1 MDTNLGENRVVLQ
14 KLLANC
20 IKKQRL
26 KMNKSIS
33 LISAEVGMP
42 KSMWSDMEQVK
53 KDPQLSTLWR
63 ISEGLNM
70 TLVELIKN
78 ASKGLPENFTLI
90 E

>member
-42 KSMWSDMEQVK
+42 KSMWSDMEQGK

-78 ASKGLPENFTLI
+78 ASKGLPENFTII

>member
-1 MDTNLGENRVVLQ
+1 
-14 KLLANC
+14 
-20 IKKQRL
+20 
-26 KMNKSIS
+26 
-33 LISAEVGMP
+33 MP
-42 KSMWSDMEQVK
+42 KSMWSDMEQGK